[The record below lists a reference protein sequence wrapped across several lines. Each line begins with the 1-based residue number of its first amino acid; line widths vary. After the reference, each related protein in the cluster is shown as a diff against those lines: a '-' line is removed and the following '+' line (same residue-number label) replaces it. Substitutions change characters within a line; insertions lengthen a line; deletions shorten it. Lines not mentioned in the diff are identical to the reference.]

1 MKSVT
6 AVALFCLLAATSADE
21 GRGSSGGSSRFFTG
35 GFGGFPGNGGF
46 QGGFGGS
53 PGFGGSGGFPGVGGF
68 GGFPGAGGFG
78 GLSPAAAQGPSQ
90 CRYWCKTPE
99 NQAYCC
105 ETNLE
110 PEGPVGTKPLG
121 CPDVRP
127 TCPVGLRSQRPIL
140 CSNDYKCFGADK
152 CCFDRCLEEHVCKP
166 PSFFG

>member
-1 MKSVT
+1 MKCLRV
-6 AVALFCLLAATSADE
+6 AVLCCVLAAAAANN
-21 GRGSSGGSSRFFTG
+21 RFFTG
-35 GFGGFPGNGGF
+35 FGGF
-46 QGGFGGS
+46 QGGFGG
-53 PGFGGSGGFPGVGGF
+53 
-68 GGFPGAGGFG
+68 FPGAS
-78 GLSPAAAQGPSQ
+78 LTAAAQGPSQ

-121 CPDVRP
+121 CPIVRP

-152 CCFDRCLEEHVCKP
+152 CCFDRCLQEHVCKP